1 MCVLNPTQDHLVSLL
16 PVARGANMAR
26 TATAVEFA
34 FVQVWW
40 IWSIFNGQTF
50 FLYLAILFGLINQKQ
65 LLNISSSKKTND
77 LQTNT
82 VNGRGSG
89 A

>member
-34 FVQVWW
+34 FVQVW
-40 IWSIFNGQTF
+40 
-50 FLYLAILFGLINQKQ
+50 
-65 LLNISSSKKTND
+65 
-77 LQTNT
+77 
-82 VNGRGSG
+82 
-89 A
+89 